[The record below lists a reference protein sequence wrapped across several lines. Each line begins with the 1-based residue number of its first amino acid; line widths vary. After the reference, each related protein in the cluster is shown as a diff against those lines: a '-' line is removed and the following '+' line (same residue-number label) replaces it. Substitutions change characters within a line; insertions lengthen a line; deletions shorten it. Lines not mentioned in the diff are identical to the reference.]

1 MQWRVSSPFN
11 NVARVQIPVWM
22 PYVGWVCW
30 WFPPLLWEVFLR
42 VLRFSPLLKNQH
54 SKFQFDQETS
64 RWRTTLWMCH
74 LIIIFYLFIYII
86 LYYTPTHYMFFNY
99 HLKFYTL
106 WIILCIMQVSFHEYT
121 IHILRRTLYFNCCKL
136 FLTKTS
142 VSHIKVQECI
152 FSLSDVNIWRSVTVS
167 KRLPPFKTRQNRN
180 KKVTNKLKQ
189 QRNIFSAVQTAQST
203 SSNWMNN

>member
-1 MQWRVSSPFN
+1 
-11 NVARVQIPVWM
+11 M

-30 WFPPLLWEVFLR
+30 WFPPLLWEVFLW

-74 LIIIFYLFIYII
+74 LIISFYLFIYII

-167 KRLPPFKTRQNRN
+167 QCQRDYHLSRPGKTET
-180 KKVTNKLKQ
+180 KKLQTSLSSKTLRK
-189 QRNIFSAVQTAQST
+189 IFSAVQTAQST